1 MQILLLRHGI
11 AADRAPSGRDAD
23 RELTSDGEKKLRQVL
38 SVAKGAGAAP
48 SLILSSPYRRAV
60 QTAEIAASVLG
71 YRQQILQTAA
81 LTPGGSP
88 EAVWEELRA
97 HKDEREVLLAGH
109 EPLFSALAAYL
120 LNSPSL
126 AVDFKKGALLRVDT
140 QSFGA
145 SPRCEL
151 RWMLTP
157 RLCQTDSK

>member
-11 AADRAPSGRDAD
+11 AAGHAPSGRDAD
-23 RELTSDGEKKLRQVL
+23 RKLTGDGEKKLRQVL
-38 SVAKGAGAAP
+38 SVAKEAGVAP
-48 SLILSSPYRRAV
+48 SLIVSSPYRRAV
-60 QTAEIAASVLG
+60 ETAEIAASVLG
-71 YRQQILQTAA
+71 YRQQIVQAAA

-140 QSFGA
+140 LSFGA

-151 RWMLTP
+151 RWLLTP
-157 RLCQTDSK
+157 SLCQAYLK